1 MSEHKLPFKYSDPE
15 GKGYCDALMP
25 SECRRGADCKG
36 LFKCATGEVVRV
48 EWLGTFRN
56 ERGESQE
63 WLERIAQNLYDWT
76 FERVQSH
83 WIARLGKVEGWY
95 DKLRLRKVEQ

>member
-1 MSEHKLPFKYSDPE
+1 MSEHKFPLKYSDPE

-36 LFKCATGEVVRV
+36 LFKCATGEIVRV
-48 EWLGTFRN
+48 EWLGVFRN

-63 WLERIAQNLYDWT
+63 HLEWISQCLYGWT

-83 WIARLGKVEGWY
+83 WIARLGKVEGFW
-95 DKLRLRKVEQ
+95 DKIRMREVE

>member
-1 MSEHKLPFKYSDPE
+1 MSEHKLPLKYSDPE

-36 LFKCATGEVVRV
+36 LFKCATGEIVRV
-48 EWLGTFRN
+48 EWLGVFRN

-63 WLERIAQNLYDWT
+63 QLDWFSQCLYGWT
-76 FERVQSH
+76 FERVKSH

-95 DKLRLRKVEQ
+95 DKVRLRKVE